1 MDSFIPYIDTFSEPR
16 GLFCLSLAALK
27 HAKMSRFCLKVG
39 LQEKIVQDS
48 LRTNR
53 PSDLPLVG
61 LFGKL
66 CKIFDNVA
74 GPTGNKSQRFMRST
88 TQSGDELRTESARSD
103 SLYKLDMI
111 NDHLNNFLFDFSD
124 QHALYVWKF
133 PIHFALGMA
142 SRCQFLRTRVAS
154 HVEVCSEYQDLF
166 EQAATQLL
174 DECND
179 RFEAEK
185 ILLDTGHR
193 FIRGEHPLNYAL
205 RHQFVHFISCRWT
218 KRYISDVWYS
228 VDPWRSST
236 TEIGFGPVAEFTEA
250 LFAQNVFVKVMSIP
264 VMVLATCCCGPL
276 LLALYMIQMIL
287 GDYGVPRDWLRCKCC
302 CRTREEKVRLTKGR
316 NGAGALLHKR
326 EGSRTQKGGSGRTLS
341 KQQSNQLD
349 EILLHPG
356 RWPRRL
362 MMLLQLLWST
372 AVIKYYTSMWCYIVF
387 LSALGLI
394 GFRKPESTSGWN
406 WMQGQP
412 GVLII
417 WAYGLAWLLQEFH
430 ELCNRYCSITFL
442 PDQDQQRN
450 ENAKLW
456 PWQTQSAK
464 RLQSVLIA
472 HYNDAWNFLDLTII
486 MLVLLHLLFS
496 TIWSNAWI
504 AAEEQG
510 LPFMERVVSLYPTR
524 TEPLS
529 RIVLAFIAIL
539 AWFRFLGLMKV
550 HPKLGPLITISLNMF
565 IDILQFAAMIWFIM
579 MGFGTAFIL
588 LNFDNRDLF
597 SNGVS
602 SVYRVIWAGVF
613 GEGLD
618 DFARDSLECAESGPF
633 LLGSDLASQE
643 CREVFFK
650 DVMMKVYL
658 FLMVVVFMNLLIAML
673 SRTYEQVEDRSIL
686 QWRLLLAQTT
696 MEYYENVQH
705 VWELAPLNLF
715 HAPIGLTFWC
725 LRHILPK
732 RILHCVMDGGDI
744 DGPPPS
750 EICGRTIDFHAHF
763 RPPWRKLPGEV
774 DVSWKYGGQT
784 LSGNETLGRRSLYLE
799 EEVGYYGE
807 EEKERKHLHD
817 LDKTSSTSRPAV
829 EPRRGKYGAK
839 HSYREQ
845 DSHPQAWGQIKAW
858 RSAERGGKRAA
869 AERDLQDVTLKKQAQ
884 DANGRLSVDP
894 REVLGESETDPL
906 VGLDVGSVPGSMTLR
921 KFMPMKIEERALRV
935 IASDEL
941 YEELGVRQEDRKYF
955 SSADLHKRWL
965 DTMDIQLND
974 SVEGNVQTILQEV
987 MLHREAAAIGAT
999 SDMNDGMSMSRS
1011 KSKVP

>member
-1 MDSFIPYIDTFSEPR
+1 
-16 GLFCLSLAALK
+16 
-27 HAKMSRFCLKVG
+27 
-39 LQEKIVQDS
+39 
-48 LRTNR
+48 
-53 PSDLPLVG
+53 
-61 LFGKL
+61 
-66 CKIFDNVA
+66 
-74 GPTGNKSQRFMRST
+74 
-88 TQSGDELRTESARSD
+88 
-103 SLYKLDMI
+103 
-111 NDHLNNFLFDFSD
+111 
-124 QHALYVWKF
+124 
-133 PIHFALGMA
+133 
-142 SRCQFLRTRVAS
+142 
-154 HVEVCSEYQDLF
+154 
-166 EQAATQLL
+166 
-174 DECND
+174 
-179 RFEAEK
+179 
-185 ILLDTGHR
+185 
-193 FIRGEHPLNYAL
+193 
-205 RHQFVHFISCRWT
+205 
-218 KRYISDVWYS
+218 
-228 VDPWRSST
+228 
-236 TEIGFGPVAEFTEA
+236 
-250 LFAQNVFVKVMSIP
+250 
-264 VMVLATCCCGPL
+264 
-276 LLALYMIQMIL
+276 
-287 GDYGVPRDWLRCKCC
+287 
-302 CRTREEKVRLTKGR
+302 
-316 NGAGALLHKR
+316 
-326 EGSRTQKGGSGRTLS
+326 
-341 KQQSNQLD
+341 
-349 EILLHPG
+349 
-356 RWPRRL
+356 
-362 MMLLQLLWST
+362 
-372 AVIKYYTSMWCYIVF
+372 
-387 LSALGLI
+387 
-394 GFRKPESTSGWN
+394 
-406 WMQGQP
+406 
-412 GVLII
+412 
-417 WAYGLAWLLQEFH
+417 
-430 ELCNRYCSITFL
+430 
-442 PDQDQQRN
+442 
-450 ENAKLW
+450 
-456 PWQTQSAK
+456 
-464 RLQSVLIA
+464 
-472 HYNDAWNFLDLTII
+472 
-486 MLVLLHLLFS
+486 
-496 TIWSNAWI
+496 
-504 AAEEQG
+504 
-510 LPFMERVVSLYPTR
+510 
-524 TEPLS
+524 
-529 RIVLAFIAIL
+529 
-539 AWFRFLGLMKV
+539 
-550 HPKLGPLITISLNMF
+550 
-565 IDILQFAAMIWFIM
+565 
-579 MGFGTAFIL
+579 
-588 LNFDNRDLF
+588 
-597 SNGVS
+597 
-602 SVYRVIWAGVF
+602 
-613 GEGLD
+613 
-618 DFARDSLECAESGPF
+618 
-633 LLGSDLASQE
+633 
-643 CREVFFK
+643 
-650 DVMMKVYL
+650 
-658 FLMVVVFMNLLIAML
+658 
-673 SRTYEQVEDRSIL
+673 
-686 QWRLLLAQTT
+686 